1 MFVLPRL
8 SIRYNNDYLCP
19 VFSLYYHVKFNWFGA
34 ERLSTTKPTMRRGE
48 SMQPPQ
54 DSGSS
59 LQDSVVGGN
68 LHTGNVI
75 HNHYH
80 ITQNPSSP
88 QQPQQVQQPVAQQ
101 PQQVQQPVVQQPG
114 YAPGIQ
120 GIQSSGTNDD
130 ELLIAYLIWFFLGL
144 FGGHRFYFGHFGL
157 GVLYFLTGG
166 FFIIGWIVDLFLIGD
181 LVRDSKRKQM
191 MQQTGQ
197 MHYR

>member
-19 VFSLYYHVKFNWFGA
+19 VFAFYHHVKFDSFGA

-80 ITQNPSSP
+80 ITQNPSLP
-88 QQPQQVQQPVAQQ
+88 QQ